1 MHLSESGIVHKQV
14 TSTRVAYIRFNLKDR
29 AEIRQ
34 TMQEIADNLPN
45 ESICGDP
52 YCQIQFFSSY
62 TEGYEAEV
70 GFPVKDEIGVG
81 RIKTKTCLALEVLAL
96 MHSGAPEKVPET
108 RARLAE
114 FSRHNGLISDE
125 FTREVHL
132 DWQNPQGAIEVQFV
146 LHQWNALLACHLE
159 RVLGR
164 QKRDVV
170 LEGMDAIGVETDLMQ
185 RFTWTKGAIERLNG
199 LADEAQKYDI
209 VSSCAHIFPPGM
221 LESLKRVYIDARLK
235 HPDALQAVDEV
246 LAFMEKDP
254 GWGPTD
260 QRREGRLIIHTK
272 NPADP
277 QAHQAAASAE
287 EKRAAYC
294 FCPVIRKNL
303 QNGMPPAYCYCG
315 AGWFRQQWEYAT
327 GKPVRV
333 EVLQSVAQ
341 GDDVCQF
348 AVHLADE
355 L

>member
-1 MHLSESGIVHKQV
+1 MLLSESGIVHKQV
-14 TSTRVAYIRFNLKDR
+14 TSTRVAYIRFNMKAR
-29 AEIRQ
+29 IEIKQ
-34 TMQEIADNLPN
+34 TMQEIAQNMPPEN
-45 ESICGDP
+45 ICGDP

-62 TEGYEAEV
+62 REGYEAEV
-70 GFPVKDEIGVG
+70 GFPVKDEVEVG
-81 RIKTKTCLALEVLAL
+81 CIKTKTSLALEVLAL
-96 MHSGAPEKVPET
+96 MHSSASEKVPET
-108 RARLAE
+108 RAWLVE

-132 DWQNPQGAIEVQFV
+132 DWQHLQGDIEVQFV
-146 LHQWNALLACHLE
+146 LHRWNALLACHLE

-164 QKRDVV
+164 QKQAAV
-170 LEGMDAIGVETDLMQ
+170 LKGRDAIGVETDLTQ
-185 RFTWTKGAIERLNG
+185 RFLWTKSAIERLNG
-199 LADEAQKYDI
+199 LADEVQKYDI
-209 VSSCAHIFPPGM
+209 VSSCAHIFPAGM
-221 LESLKRVYIDARLK
+221 LESLKRVYNDARLK
-235 HPDALQAVDEV
+235 HSDVLQAVDEV
-246 LAFMEKDP
+246 LAFMENDP

-260 QRREGRLIIHTK
+260 QRREGRVIIRTK

-277 QAHQAAASAE
+277 QAHQAASTAE

-303 QNGMPPAYCYCG
+303 QQGMPPTYCYCG
-315 AGWFRQQWEYAT
+315 AGWFRQQWEHAT

-348 AVHLADE
+348 ALHLADE